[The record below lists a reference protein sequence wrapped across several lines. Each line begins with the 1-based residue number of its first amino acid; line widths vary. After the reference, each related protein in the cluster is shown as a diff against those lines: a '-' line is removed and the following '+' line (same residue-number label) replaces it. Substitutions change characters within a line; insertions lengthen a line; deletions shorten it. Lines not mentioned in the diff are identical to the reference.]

1 MEERT
6 MGMAAYEA
14 FTSDVENTKTWRELS
29 ENVRVR
35 WEAAAEAVK
44 REFLIGEFDDEDDR
58 HG

>member
-6 MGMAAYEA
+6 MGSAAYEA
-14 FTSDVENTKTWRELS
+14 FTSDVEGTRAWRELPES
-29 ENVRVR
+29 VRAR

-44 REFLIGEFDDEDDR
+44 REFLIGEFDDEDNR